1 MTIQNQTQR
10 EVMLSFAYLA
20 YTGELIT
27 TPNPESVIVKN
38 INTAIPLIPP
48 LAKDGWKVVWGP
60 SVYTVPGALYQDNL
74 MYVAQNQTDKSQYV
88 VAIRGT
94 NFVSDLDWLM
104 EDFDI
109 LQQLNWPPGATTS
122 SPAGAMISEG
132 ASIGLQVLLGMTGSN
147 ASGSNLSLISFLKN
161 ERSSGPLNI
170 CVTGHSLGGMLCG
183 TLALYLQEN
192 LSTWDPSKSS
202 NISSISFAGPTAGNG
217 KFAAHSDTV
226 FSALTPP
233 PNWDQSLGTNMDRVA
248 CDLDVAPLAYTGTNL
263 YDSSTSNSAVFSIY
277 DLPGTGAD
285 GVKGI
290 SFSNLAWTSG
300 LAWSYIETSV
310 FPTLVNGLSKQNY
323 TQVQSSATPLNGTF
337 KSLLAMVPPIDIN
350 ADDSLLTYMRGF
362 AAEGAY
368 QHSNSYPMILG
379 VKQLLDPKIIIR
391 D

>member
-1 MTIQNQTQR
+1 MTIQNLTQR

-27 TPNPESVIVKN
+27 TPNPESVIAKN

-60 SVYTVPGALYQDNL
+60 SAYTVPGALYQDNL
-74 MYVAQNQTDKSQYV
+74 MYVAQNQTDKSQYA

-104 EDFDI
+104 EDFDV

-132 ASIGLQVLLGMTGSN
+132 ASIGLQVLLAMTGSN
-147 ASGSNLSLISFLKN
+147 SSGSNLSLINFLKN
-161 ERSSGPLNI
+161 ECSSGALNI

-183 TLALYLQEN
+183 TLALYLQET
-192 LSTWDPSKSS
+192 LSTWDPSKRS
-202 NISSISFAGPTAGNG
+202 NVSSISFAGPTAGNG

-233 PNWDQSLGTNMDRVA
+233 PNWDTSLGTNMDRVA
-248 CDLDVAPLAYTGTNL
+248 CNLDVAPLAYTGSNL
-263 YDSSTSNSAVFSIY
+263 YDTSTSKSAVFSIY
-277 DLPGTGAD
+277 DVPGTGTD

-290 SFSNLAWTSG
+290 DFSNMGWGSIAAWG
-300 LAWSYIETSV
+300 YIETSI
-310 FPTLVNGLSKQNY
+310 FPVLVSGLSKQNY
-323 TQVQSSATPLNGTF
+323 TQVQSSATPLQGTF
-337 KSLLAMVPPIDIN
+337 KSLLAMAPPIDIK
-350 ADDSLLTYMRGF
+350 ADDSLLAYMKGF
-362 AAEGAY
+362 AAQGAY
-368 QHSNSYPMILG
+368 QHSDSYPTILG
-379 VKQLLDPKIIIR
+379 VSELLNPKIIIR